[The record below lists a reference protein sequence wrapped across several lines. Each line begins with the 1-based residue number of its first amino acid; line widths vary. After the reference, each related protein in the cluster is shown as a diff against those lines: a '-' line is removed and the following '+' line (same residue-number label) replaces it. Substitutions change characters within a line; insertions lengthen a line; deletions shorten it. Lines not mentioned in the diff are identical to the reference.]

1 MKSVIQLLFFFLT
14 LVNCSDE
21 ATKTETTP
29 TSSVSSGRRS
39 VTSPTALTKKDA
51 LSEKMFLG
59 LTSIVVLIICLIPAS
74 KEYKKYQRSL
84 LIGINTWFFTYENIP
99 FIPFASN
106 SFWFFLCTI
115 GLGIILYSFTATRA
129 LAIAVTG
136 SYVVSII
143 LACIF
148 FIRNFIVFYILEIV
162 VGCVLYF
169 LLSVKESILLKV
181 IETFSYTYLGCL
193 IFSIFFFDVFDRTL
207 SYYSFFLGSIGK
219 FVILLILIIAFLLPS
234 FIGRYIGSFFGIDS
248 SEKEEQ
254 NTDEVKSDAKP
265 DDNSAPV

>member
-39 VTSPTALTKKDA
+39 VTSPKVLTKGS
-51 LSEKMFLG
+51 LPEKMFLG

-84 LIGINTWFFTYENIP
+84 LIGINTWFSTYENTP
-99 FIPFASN
+99 FGLFASN
-106 SFWFFLCTI
+106 NFWFMLCTI
-115 GLGIILYSFTATRA
+115 GLGIILYSFKATRA
-129 LAIAVTG
+129 LVTSVTG

-234 FIGRYIGSFFGIDS
+234 FIGIYIGSFFGINS
-248 SEKEEQ
+248 NEKEEQ